1 MNIAFYSGVS
11 GLVAYQQD
19 MDTIA
24 HNMANVNTAG
34 YKPLRNEFSDLLYTR
49 MAINNEDEKL
59 TGHGVRTS
67 KVDLLYGQ
75 GNLEMTNYPL
85 DFALAS
91 EGFFAV
97 DRGTGTVEYTRN
109 GAFDLSIEG
118 KKAYLVTAD
127 GGYVLDGKG
136 KPIEVRRTEDGSYD
150 YGDVQERL
158 GIYRFKN
165 PYGLEW
171 TTGSSYRETAVSG
184 RAEAAETGR
193 GDEEEP
199 VRIVSGALERSGV
212 DLAQQMV
219 DVIMT
224 QKAYQFNAK
233 IVQTADELEEI
244 INNLR

>member
-11 GLVAYQQD
+11 GLVAYQQQ

-34 YKPLRNEFSDLLYTR
+34 YKPMRNEFADLLYTR
-49 MAINNEDEKL
+49 MAINYPQEKL

-67 KVDLLYGQ
+67 KVELLYGQ
-75 GNLEMTNYPL
+75 GNLETTNYPL

-97 DRGTGTVEYTRN
+97 DRGSGTVEYTRN
-109 GAFDLSIEG
+109 GAFDLSVEG
-118 KKAYLVTAD
+118 NKVYLVTAD
-127 GGYVLDGKG
+127 GGYVLDEKG
-136 KPIEVRRTEDGSYD
+136 KPIEAVRAEDGSYD
-150 YGDVQERL
+150 YGAIQEKL
-158 GIYRFKN
+158 GVYQFSN

-171 TTGSSYRETAVSG
+171 TTGSSFHESAVSG
-184 RAEAAETGR
+184 KAEPIPNHSA
-193 GDEEEP
+193 
-199 VRIVSGALERSGV
+199 RIISGALERSGV
-212 DLAQQMV
+212 DVGQQMV

-224 QKAYQFNAK
+224 ERAYQFNAK

-244 INNLR
+244 VNNLR

>member
-11 GLVAYQQD
+11 GLIAYQEQ

-49 MAINNEDEKL
+49 MAINYPQEKL
-59 TGHGVRTS
+59 VGHGVRTS
-67 KVDLLYGQ
+67 KVELLYGQ
-75 GNLEMTNYPL
+75 GNLETTNYPL

-97 DRGTGTVEYTRN
+97 DRGTGTIEYTRN
-109 GAFDLSIEG
+109 GAFDLSVEE
-118 KKAYLVTAD
+118 KKIYLVTAD
-127 GGYVLDGKG
+127 GGYVLDEKG
-136 KPIEVRRTEDGSYD
+136 KPIEVKRAEDGSID
-150 YGDVQERL
+150 YADVQERL
-158 GIYRFKN
+158 GVYRFEN

-171 TTGSSYRETAVSG
+171 TTGSSYRESAVSG
-184 RAEAAETGR
+184 RAEAVPNRTANIR
-193 GDEEEP
+193 
-199 VRIVSGALERSGV
+199 SGALERSGV
-212 DLAQQMV
+212 DVGQQMV

-224 QKAYQFNAK
+224 QKSYQFNAK

>member
-34 YKPLRNEFSDLLYTR
+34 YKQLRNEFSDLLYTR
-49 MAINNEDEKL
+49 MAINNEEEKL

-67 KVDLLYGQ
+67 KVELLYGQ
-75 GNLEMTNYPL
+75 GNLEMTGYPL

-97 DRGTGTVEYTRN
+97 DRGTGTLEYTRN

-127 GGYVLDGKG
+127 GGYVLDAKG

-158 GIYRFKN
+158 GVYRFSN
-165 PYGLEW
+165 PHGLEW
-171 TTGSSYRETAVSG
+171 TDGSSFRESAVSG
-184 RAEAAETGR
+184 RAEVVRAGR
-193 GDEEEP
+193 AGDEP
-199 VRIVSGALERSGV
+199 VQIVNGALERSGV

-224 QKAYQFNAK
+224 QKAYQFNAR